1 MLIGESLKYDNSKD
15 KSSTEEELSETSEEE
30 SDGMAN
36 RPVALTVTI
45 LNNAHNTISL
55 SLTGGVFLQWNQRH
69 TNLNFWHKSI
79 TGAEECHWH

>member
-1 MLIGESLKYDNSKD
+1 MNNSKD
-15 KSSTEEELSETSEEE
+15 ESSTEEELSETSEEE

-55 SLTGGVFLQWNQRH
+55 SLTEGVFFTRES
-69 TNLNFWHKSI
+69 TSYKSKFWHKSI
-79 TGAEECHWH
+79 TGTEECHWH